1 MTPTRKIIFQV
12 MQAYYRLLDSKGQE
26 DAAEA
31 NLKNAQTV
39 QQAAEARLQT
49 RKAERCAYFL
59 LDTADDFID
68 GQEWQSTLPLAG
80 GNERPRKTHSWH
92 SIIMKAWLTS
102 IVLQQRVL
110 LTSILVLLL
119 IAADG
124 CRPEITK
131 FNVAIPGT
139 PPAPE
144 GSQNTQGTTHVCAGS
159 SLQLSWAA
167 MGHVSL
173 SATEGPRYQPPACL
187 AESSVPSQGTRNLT
201 TTPSGGIGTC
211 TDTVMFRITASHDF
225 WRPFGPCP
233 GHGCPNADREI
244 VVSSALD
251 VPVGNR
257 TGDCASGSYEVGD
270 HIPSTNW
277 DNSYEVNAVTLE
289 GSPVANALKVSPG
302 RTFTVIH
309 DGRQAV
315 FQTTSGSSDVFRGAK
330 ITGDWTL
337 RLSGCEAPPP
347 ALTITVKVSC
357 TK

>member
-1 MTPTRKIIFQV
+1 
-12 MQAYYRLLDSKGQE
+12 
-26 DAAEA
+26 
-31 NLKNAQTV
+31 
-39 QQAAEARLQT
+39 
-49 RKAERCAYFL
+49 
-59 LDTADDFID
+59 
-68 GQEWQSTLPLAG
+68 
-80 GNERPRKTHSWH
+80 
-92 SIIMKAWLTS
+92 MKAWLIS
-102 IVLQQRVL
+102 IVHLRKL
-110 LTSILVLLL
+110 LLPPSVLLL
-119 IAADG
+119 LMAVSG
-124 CRPEITK
+124 CRPEVKK
-131 FNVAIPGT
+131 FEVAIPGT

-159 SLQLSWAA
+159 SVQLSWAA
-167 MGHVSL
+167 LGRVTL

-211 TDTVMFRITASHDF
+211 TDTAVFRITASHNF

-244 VVSSALD
+244 DVRNALD

-257 TGDCASGSYEVGD
+257 TGDCAGGSYEVGD

-277 DNSYEVNAVTLE
+277 DNGFEVNAVTLE
-289 GSPVANALKVSPG
+289 GSPVANALRASPG
-302 RTFTVIH
+302 RTLTVIH
-309 DGRQAV
+309 DGKQAV
-315 FQTTSGSSDVFRGAK
+315 FQTPSGPSDVFRGTK

-337 RLSGCEAPPP
+337 RLSGCAAPPP